1 MESHTLLE
9 VLKIYYMID
18 HTIYVVGSMLI
29 NACNSQRDSKYKISG
44 IVVLTAIIRDSKRF
58 YISIKQRWTY
68 FEIGNANGAKL
79 NIISWSKHFKST
91 RKIDLFG
98 NRYNYAII
106 EESHVTTN
114 CNTRANNVEIK
125 KLIEEHDLGLEE
137 KISEYIFSATSMLSK
152 VLPEVNSLLC
162 RILKTG
168 VVRQGKRIFLKD
180 ILSIESG
187 CYQ

>member
-1 MESHTLLE
+1 M
-9 VLKIYYMID
+9 
-18 HTIYVVGSMLI
+18 
-29 NACNSQRDSKYKISG
+29 
-44 IVVLTAIIRDSKRF
+44 
-58 YISIKQRWTY
+58 
-68 FEIGNANGAKL
+68 
-79 NIISWSKHFKST
+79 
-91 RKIDLFG
+91 FG

-106 EESHVTTN
+106 EESYVTTN
-114 CNTRANNVEIK
+114 CNARANNVEIK